1 MFLTLLRS
9 TFAAPDAVLWPLTP
23 NRSRSRIGIAALAAV
38 VTACWGTAVAEE
50 AVSSVEEKQPALDCV
65 IMPHAVV
72 DVSSATPGLIERVL
86 VQRSDTVVAGQVLAE
101 LEAGVERADVAL
113 ADARAALNTEIQL
126 REISRAFDLRKKQHT
141 QTLYKKD
148 AVSRFDKDQAE
159 KDAALADGLVRQA
172 KERQALARLELTRAQ
187 ALLALR
193 TVRSPISGVIMDR
206 FKWPGEFVEDDAIV
220 RVATLDPLRVDV
232 VAPISVHGDVRP
244 GMRTQVIAETQPDA
258 VHMATVTVVDP
269 VGDPASGT
277 FRFRLELPNPE
288 RRLLGGIKCST
299 TLPTGESSIEP
310 ARPLEEG
317 ESPRMTQAPT
327 VERTDHA
334 SPELAAAQHATPGT
348 VESETDSQGL
358 ESDLQCKSIG
368 PLSNEQRAQLLAE
381 SISDASADVQLQM
394 SNEITS
400 NGFIVLAAGGD
411 VSVRARAK
419 QLRRKGVRDFAV
431 IGSGPYRDRV
441 SLGVYDG
448 ETLAK
453 KRQDALAALGI
464 ETDLQARSK
473 TTTSWWLSVKT
484 ASEKL
489 HTLDSL
495 LARLSP
501 NTEAISVDCFELA
514 AFAH

>member
-1 MFLTLLRS
+1 MFVTLLRS
-9 TFAAPDAVLWPLTP
+9 ICAAFDAVLWPSTR
-23 NRSRSRIGIAALAAV
+23 NRWRSRIGVAAV
-38 VTACWGTAVAEE
+38 AAATAVCWGTAVAEE
-50 AVSSVEEKQPALDCV
+50 TMPSVEDEPPVLDCV

-72 DVSSATPGLIERVL
+72 DVSSATPGLIEKVL
-86 VQRSDTVVAGQVLAE
+86 VKRSDTVVAGQVLAE
-101 LEAGVERADVAL
+101 LEAGVERAEVAL

-126 REISRAFDLRKKQHT
+126 REISRAFDLRKKRHT

-172 KERQALARLELTRAQ
+172 KERQALARLELSRAQ

-244 GMRTQVIAETQPDA
+244 GMRTQVIAETQPDV

-299 TLPTGESSIEP
+299 TLPTGAPESEP
-310 ARPLEEG
+310 VRREEG
-317 ESPRMTQAPT
+317 GASPGLTQAPT
-327 VERTDHA
+327 VERMDRETSEVA
-334 SPELAAAQHATPGT
+334 VTPPATPAT
-348 VESETDSQGL
+348 VHSGVS
-358 ESDLQCKSIG
+358 SKLQCRSVG
-368 PLSNEQRAQLLAE
+368 PLSDEQRAQLLAE
-381 SISDASADVQLQM
+381 AISDTTADVQLQM

-400 NGFIVLAAGGD
+400 NGFIVLAAGGAG
-411 VSVRARAK
+411 SAQARTR
-419 QLRRKGVRDFAV
+419 QLRKKGVRDFAV
-431 IGSGPYRDRV
+431 LNRGPYKDRV

-464 ETDLQARSK
+464 NTDVQARSK
-473 TTTSWWLSVKT
+473 TITSWWLSVKT
-484 ASEKL
+484 PSEKA

-495 LARLSP
+495 LAKLSP

-514 AFAH
+514 AFAQ